1 MIPRYDLGCVYK
13 ILEDYQRSIMDVK
26 GIPELWGVG
35 GSKNNPCSEMGPK
48 LNLNLYFKKTWHTIG
63 TIEL

>member
-1 MIPRYDLGCVYK
+1 MIPRYDLGVRIQVIRGLSTHIYGCYNNS
-13 ILEDYQRSIMDVK
+13 RIM
-26 GIPELWGVG
+26 GGG
-35 GSKNNPCSEMGPK
+35 GSKNNHCSEMGPK